1 MEHVQNKVKNK
12 IIFILLKIKRRSH
25 KVVFNNDK
33 IFLKNLELWRYK
45 TMKNIVI
52 VGAGP
57 GLGMSIAKKFG
68 QNGFRVALI
77 ARNEEKL
84 NQLVNELEVIGVEAV
99 AYQADILN
107 KAEIGLAFAKIKE
120 NYGFIDVLEYSPT
133 PSIDTV
139 ANALE
144 VTEENAFYQFQFNV
158 MGAISSIREVLPDML
173 DKQEGALLFTTGAAA
188 MNPVP
193 MMGNVGI
200 AVSGLRNYIL
210 NLSNELR
217 DKGIYAGHVS
227 IGIWMQPNSGV
238 QDKIADIW
246 YDMYTK
252 RDRVE
257 ELVTDDYVS

>member
-1 MEHVQNKVKNK
+1 
-12 IIFILLKIKRRSH
+12 
-25 KVVFNNDK
+25 
-33 IFLKNLELWRYK
+33 
-45 TMKNIVI
+45 MKNIVI

-68 QNGFRVALI
+68 KNGFRVALI

-84 NQLVNELEVIGVEAV
+84 NQLVTELEQLGIEAV
-99 AYQADILN
+99 SFQADILN
-107 KAEIGLAFAKIKE
+107 KDQISLAFATIKE
-120 NYGFIDVLEYSPT
+120 KYGFIDVVEYSPT

-139 ANALE
+139 TNALD
-144 VTEENAFYQFQFNV
+144 VTEENALYQFQFNV
-158 MGAISSIREVLPDML
+158 LGAISSIREVLPDML
-173 DKQEGALLFTTGAAA
+173 DKQSGALLFTTGGAAV
-188 MNPVP
+188 NPVP

-200 AVSGLRNYIL
+200 AVSGLRNYIFNL
-210 NLSNELR
+210 NSELK
-217 DKGIYAGHVS
+217 DKGIYAGHIS

-257 ELVTDDYVS
+257 EFITEDKV

>member
-1 MEHVQNKVKNK
+1 
-12 IIFILLKIKRRSH
+12 
-25 KVVFNNDK
+25 
-33 IFLKNLELWRYK
+33 
-45 TMKNIVI
+45 MKNIVI

-68 QNGFRVALI
+68 KNGFRVALI

-84 NQLVNELEVIGVEAV
+84 NQLVIELEQLGIEA
-99 AYQADILN
+99 ASFQADILS
-107 KAEIGLAFAKIKE
+107 KAQISLAFAKIKE
-120 NYGFIDVLEYSPT
+120 KYGFIDVVEYSPT

-139 ANALE
+139 TTALD
-144 VTEENAFYQFQFNV
+144 VTEENALYQFQFNV
-158 MGAISSIREVLPDML
+158 LGAISSIREVLPDML
-173 DKQEGALLFTTGAAA
+173 NKQSGALLFTTGGAAI
-188 MNPVP
+188 NPVP

-200 AVSGLRNYIL
+200 AVSGLRNYIFNL
-210 NLSNELR
+210 NSELK
-217 DKGIYAGHVS
+217 DKGIYAGHIS

-257 ELVTDDYVS
+257 EFITEDKV

>member
-1 MEHVQNKVKNK
+1 
-12 IIFILLKIKRRSH
+12 
-25 KVVFNNDK
+25 
-33 IFLKNLELWRYK
+33 
-45 TMKNIVI
+45 MKNIVI

-68 QNGFRVALI
+68 KNGFRIALI

-84 NQLVNELEVIGVEAV
+84 NQLVIELEQLGIEA
-99 AYQADILN
+99 ASFQADILN
-107 KAEIGLAFAKIKE
+107 KAQISLAFATIKE
-120 NYGFIDVLEYSPT
+120 KYGFIDVVEYSPT

-139 ANALE
+139 TTALD
-144 VTEENAFYQFQFNV
+144 VTEENALYQFQFNV
-158 MGAISSIREVLPDML
+158 LSAISSIREVLPDML
-173 DKQEGALLFTTGAAA
+173 DKQSGALLFTTGGAAV
-188 MNPVP
+188 NPVP

-200 AVSGLRNYIL
+200 AVSGLRNYIFNL
-210 NLSNELR
+210 NSELK
-217 DKGIYAGHVS
+217 DKGIYAGHIS

-257 ELVTDDYVS
+257 EFITEDKV

>member
-1 MEHVQNKVKNK
+1 VG
-12 IIFILLKIKRRSH
+12 
-25 KVVFNNDK
+25 
-33 IFLKNLELWRYK
+33 
-45 TMKNIVI
+45 NIVI

-68 QNGFRVALI
+68 KNGFRVALI

-84 NQLVNELEVIGVEAV
+84 NQLVIELEQLGIEA
-99 AYQADILN
+99 ASFQADILN
-107 KAEIGLAFAKIKE
+107 KDQISLAFTTIKE
-120 NYGFIDVLEYSPT
+120 KYGFIDVVEYSPT

-139 ANALE
+139 TNALD
-144 VTEENAFYQFQFNV
+144 VTEENALYQFQFNV
-158 MGAISSIREVLPDML
+158 LGAISSIREVLPDML
-173 DKQEGALLFTTGAAA
+173 DKQSGALLFTTGGAAV
-188 MNPVP
+188 NPVP

-200 AVSGLRNYIL
+200 AVSGLRNYIFNL
-210 NLSNELR
+210 NSELK
-217 DKGIYAGHVS
+217 DKGIYAGHIS

-257 ELVTDDYVS
+257 EFITEDKV

>member
-1 MEHVQNKVKNK
+1 
-12 IIFILLKIKRRSH
+12 
-25 KVVFNNDK
+25 
-33 IFLKNLELWRYK
+33 
-45 TMKNIVI
+45 MKNIVI

-68 QNGFRVALI
+68 KNGFRVALI

-84 NQLVNELEVIGVEAV
+84 NQLVIELEQLGIEA
-99 AYQADILN
+99 ASFQADILN
-107 KAEIGLAFAKIKE
+107 KAQISLAFATIKE
-120 NYGFIDVLEYSPT
+120 KYGFIDVIEYSPT

-139 ANALE
+139 TNALD
-144 VTEENAFYQFQFNV
+144 VTEENALYQFQFNV
-158 MGAISSIREVLPDML
+158 LGAISSIREVLPDML
-173 DKQEGALLFTTGAAA
+173 DKQSGALLFTTGGAAI
-188 MNPVP
+188 NPVP

-200 AVSGLRNYIL
+200 AVSGLRNYIFNL
-210 NLSNELR
+210 NSELK
-217 DKGIYAGHVS
+217 DKGIYAGHIS

-257 ELVTDDYVS
+257 EFITEDKV